1 MREMFWDVSVDSL
14 LSPALE
20 IKFPR
25 NAHGE
30 IWLRLY
36 QVAASDSIFRPLD
49 FEFKVSQEVFVNH
62 VVYAAR
68 LSITLWAETS
78 KSFCR

>member
-1 MREMFWDVSVDSL
+1 MIEMFWDVSLDSL
-14 LSPALE
+14 LSAGLE

-30 IWLRLY
+30 MWLRLY
-36 QVAASDSIFRPLD
+36 QVAASASIFRPLD
-49 FEFKVSQEVFVNH
+49 FKFKVSKEVFVNH
-62 VVYAAR
+62 GFYSSR
-68 LSITLWAETS
+68 LSVTLWAQTN